1 MYFLCTANSVLADN
15 IGYRTSLGYTTVSIV
30 MDFGESEGDSLSYI
44 HLVTN
49 NFRLKMPKS
58 AKITIPANNS
68 NRECTP
74 YGAKSDVSSTSQN
87 INQQGDYNSNNGSNI
102 NGYVKNLK
110 IVYGISGQEL
120 RNALKSVLLEF
131 IENGTIDLKQSKL

>member
-1 MYFLCTANSVLADN
+1 M
-15 IGYRTSLGYTTVSIV
+15 
-30 MDFGESEGDSLSYI
+30 
-44 HLVTN
+44 
-49 NFRLKMPKS
+49 
-58 AKITIPANNS
+58 
-68 NRECTP
+68 
-74 YGAKSDVSSTSQN
+74 SSTSQN